1 MYGGFQPTASEDGTS
16 RTIAFCISGK
26 KANELSVSVA
36 TSKDAWMPG
45 SFLQKW
51 TMEARA
57 FRFGEKD
64 IQACKILIN
73 EVDQVVNFSNENVK
87 VEVLRLVG
95 NRYVARELRQLEAKA
110 FNGKTFDERDR
121 CWRCRLTFDFTWM
134 STEADPATA
143 TEKEVIDYEGRW
155 GARPSES
162 GNLPVEMECGKCAEY
177 LLWAELPPET
187 TEIY

>member
-1 MYGGFQPTASEDGTS
+1 
-16 RTIAFCISGK
+16 
-26 KANELSVSVA
+26 
-36 TSKDAWMPG
+36 MPG

-51 TMEARA
+51 TMETRA

-121 CWRCRLTFDFTWM
+121 CWRCR
-134 STEADPATA
+134 
-143 TEKEVIDYEGRW
+143 
-155 GARPSES
+155 
-162 GNLPVEMECGKCAEY
+162 
-177 LLWAELPPET
+177 
-187 TEIY
+187 